1 MFADATGE
9 THVQPVALPMVENPG
24 EGVPRVRGLLN
35 IPASSVG
42 VVELTAQLPGAE
54 LHPAPERRLLVL
66 LTGAYEIETTSGEQ
80 QVLRPGDCLLTDDLD
95 GKGHFTRDVGDERVS
110 MVAVHISNEWELP
123 PGSPGASPG
132 SPEVQP

>member
-1 MFADATGE
+1 MTVFRVFADASGE
-9 THVQPVALPMVENPG
+9 THVRPVGLPEVENPG
-24 EGVPRVRGLLN
+24 EGVQRVRGLLN

-42 VVELTAQLPGAE
+42 VVELTDRLPGEE

-66 LTGAYEIETTSGEQ
+66 LTGAYEIEATSGES

-110 MVAVHISNEWELP
+110 MVAVHISSEWELP
-123 PGSPGASPG
+123 AGS
-132 SPEVQP
+132 EVQL

>member
-1 MFADATGE
+1 MTVFRVFADANGE
-9 THVQPVALPMVENPG
+9 THVRPVALPEVVNPG
-24 EGVPRVRGLLN
+24 EGVRRVRGLLN

-42 VVELTAQLPGAE
+42 VVELTDRLPGEE

-80 QVLRPGDCLLTDDLD
+80 QVLRPGDCLLTDDLE

-110 MVAVHISNEWELP
+110 MVAVHISSEWELP
-123 PGSPGASPG
+123 AGS
-132 SPEVQP
+132 EVQP

>member
-1 MFADATGE
+1 MCARWRC
-9 THVQPVALPMVENPG
+9 
-24 EGVPRVRGLLN
+24 PRSRTPARACSGCAACSN

-42 VVELTAQLPGAE
+42 VVELTDRLPGAE

-110 MVAVHISNEWELP
+110 MVAVHISSEWELP
-123 PGSPGASPG
+123 AGS
-132 SPEVQP
+132 EVQR